1 MHGAESRCT
10 ERSLLLE
17 QTLGAQSG
25 ASVHGAETVTLWFLL
40 LYRLPSPCRWGLY
53 KALQNNSPGNRWGK
67 KMNSVSPAPHPG
79 LLSSRAPVTS
89 SCLPLFPRCYFC
101 EVDSLQTYLCKI
113 LTPFRHRCF
122 LTESGLLQHLNT
134 CIYSYSSPSCWN
146 LSSRGSWKMCILCS
160 VTLIT
165 LFVELESRILFLFFE
180 CLFTCGASQCY
191 GMVDFLYGKDQGLMM
206 LALNSSCDPMVCA
219 AASLCAGCLSAMT
232 VGPVTLLFDDPVYF
246 RAHYN
251 L

>member
-1 MHGAESRCT
+1 MGKKDEFCQPCPPSWASKLAGTCH
-10 ERSLLLE
+10 LLLSAAIP
-17 QTLGAQSG
+17 Q
-25 ASVHGAETVTLWFLL
+25 
-40 LYRLPSPCRWGLY
+40 
-53 KALQNNSPGNRWGK
+53 
-67 KMNSVSPAPHPG
+67 M
-79 LLSSRAPVTS
+79 
-89 SCLPLFPRCYFC
+89 YFC

-206 LALNSSCDPMVCA
+206 LALSSSCDPMVCA